1 MMDSRRLGELVRRA
15 QSGDKEAAAELVSSF
30 EGPVRAVIRRRLGA
44 DLRQRVDTDDIFQST
59 VFASLDELSAFRFE
73 GEKAFVAWLATVAER
88 RIVTA
93 ARRHRAAKRDIR
105 REHAA
110 AGADD
115 VMGDCTS
122 PTQGAVRA
130 EVTENIQ
137 RAVDRLPSL
146 ERRAVE
152 LHAYEGLGFAELA
165 QQLGLTDKHAAR
177 RLFQRALKRM
187 GDLIESEGA

>member
-1 MMDSRRLGELVRRA
+1 MDSRRLGEYVRRA
-15 QSGDKEAAAELVSSF
+15 QAGDKEAAAELVSSY

-59 VFASLDELSAFRFE
+59 IYASLEELSGFRYR

-93 ARRHRAAKRDIR
+93 ARRHRAAKRDVR
-105 REHAA
+105 REHPGAE
-110 AGADD
+110 ADD
-115 VMGDCTS
+115 MVGGHTS
-122 PTQGAVRA
+122 PTEGALRA
-130 EVTENIQ
+130 EVTENIR

-152 LHAYEGLGFAELA
+152 LHAYEGLGFAALA
-165 QQLGLTDKHAAR
+165 QRLGLTDKHAAR